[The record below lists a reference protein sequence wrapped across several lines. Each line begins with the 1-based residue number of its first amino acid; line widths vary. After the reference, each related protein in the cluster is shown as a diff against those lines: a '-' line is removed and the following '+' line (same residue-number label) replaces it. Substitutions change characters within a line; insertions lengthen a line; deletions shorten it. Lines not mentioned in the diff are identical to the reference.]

1 MNWRVHILPAAVAL
15 VIGAGLIM
23 LADRREVVRMEF
35 VSMEPPVLISGSP
48 AIVTW
53 KTNVVRTG
61 CDGEVTRQI
70 IDASNVVF
78 TYSKNRTVINPE
90 SVPTQFSGTFT
101 VPVAAAP
108 GHGIHRTIAVRWC
121 NQLQRLF
128 WPLHDPIRDVPI
140 TIAAR

>member
-35 VSMEPPVLISGSP
+35 VSMEPPVLAPGSS

-78 TYSKNRTVINPE
+78 TYSKNRTVINPD

-101 VPVAAAP
+101 VPVAAATAP
-108 GHGIHRTIAVRWC
+108 SRSDGATSYSDGYGRCMTRFGTC
-121 NQLQRLF
+121 RLR
-128 WPLHDPIRDVPI
+128 LR
-140 TIAAR
+140 RGSLR